1 MHQGSIGHAR
11 PERRYNVGVAD
22 LGEFMAF
29 LRKTSDVVPYGLPLF
44 LPATLQIRGV
54 FGPHICVLEIAG
66 KNLLEILL
74 AIDRVSGQVIEPSSG
89 RVSQID
95 GEKLNDKQ
103 VAICPARPAGE
114 VVVL

>member
-1 MHQGSIGHAR
+1 
-11 PERRYNVGVAD
+11 
-22 LGEFMAF
+22 MAF
-29 LRKTSDVVPYGLPLF
+29 LRKMSNVVLYGLPLF
-44 LPATLQIRGV
+44 LSAALQIRGV
-54 FGPHICVLEIAG
+54 FGLHICALEIAG

-103 VAICPARPAGE
+103 VAICPARPSGE